1 MIDGQF
7 ASTELSLADI
17 TASHVNSMNIE
28 VIEPLQRYKSTVF
41 ALRASVTSQRNKR
54 ANHIAAN
61 SAIQRDSVRN
71 PNHDELVAKATRC
84 LNEYVDASNRL
95 DEDFRRYQIDRNDEL
110 LSVLQSLA
118 NLQVQHC
125 QNCHMCWSELEKFL
139 AAETS
144 PQPFSGF
151 FSDVKNSRQN
161 SGGSSATGLWSHT
174 QQSQGGHKSS
184 SLLDL
189 KENEDDEGR
198 ESEFYE
204 SV

>member
-1 MIDGQF
+1 
-7 ASTELSLADI
+7 
-17 TASHVNSMNIE
+17 MNIE

-71 PNHDELVAKATRC
+71 PNHDELVSKATRC

-95 DEDFRRYQIDRNDEL
+95 DEDFRRYQVDRNNEL
-110 LSVLQSLA
+110 LLVLKSLA
-118 NLQVQHC
+118 NLQVQHFHNT
-125 QNCHMCWSELEKFL
+125 QMCWSELETFL

-151 FSDVKNSRQN
+151 FSNAKDTRAP
-161 SGGSSATGLWSHT
+161 SGGSAAAAKWS
-174 QQSQGGHKSS
+174 QSRQSQGNQSS

-189 KENEDDEGR
+189 EEDEVEESEEGR
-198 ESEFYE
+198 ESDFYE

>member
-1 MIDGQF
+1 
-7 ASTELSLADI
+7 
-17 TASHVNSMNIE
+17 
-28 VIEPLQRYKSTVF
+28 LQRYKSTVF

-95 DEDFRRYQIDRNDEL
+95 DADYARYHKERNDDL
-110 LSVLQSLA
+110 LLLLNSMV
-118 NLQVQHC
+118 NLQVQNC
-125 QNCHMCWSELEKFL
+125 QNSQLLWSELEKSL
-139 AAETS
+139 LES
-144 PQPFSGF
+144 
-151 FSDVKNSRQN
+151 
-161 SGGSSATGLWSHT
+161 GSSAGVVEGVASNSGQWTSSVRNQHQQHH
-174 QQSQGGHKSS
+174 QQSSIRQSS

-189 KENEDDEGR
+189 QEEEEDLEGR
-198 ESEFYE
+198 ESDYFA